1 MPQVIIEQP
10 GMPPMTYP
18 LGLVETTF
26 GRSEESDVQLVADEV
41 SRNHAKIIYRSGMM
55 VLRDLDSLN
64 GTYVNRQRIVER
76 VLSHLDEVW
85 FGSKCRLIYRDDT
98 QHGREPGAEAATPIA
113 EDEKDSQVLRKMDLI
128 REEMEQF
135 GNTMTMMGRK
145 TPSLSPAVTQAEP
158 GISLDDI
165 SKMSRAYRRLAVLHE
180 AGKLIMSSDFDLRTR
195 LSNMLDKVIELLD
208 ADRGFVMLRDGDA
221 NTLTVKVAREMG
233 RELEASSPSM
243 GIAGRAAIDGKPVLM
258 ARREEDEEFGMRDSI
273 IRHQI
278 ASAMCVPLRTGDRV
292 MGSIYVDTRKAYVEF
307 DEEDLEL
314 FLSLAN
320 QSAMAI
326 ENIRLHDEA
335 VESEKRR
342 QNFGRFLSPAI
353 VEKIMSEDT
362 GLTLGG
368 QKTWVTTLFCDIRS
382 SSALAERLSPQD
394 LVALLNEHFTAMTEI
409 IFNRQGTLDKYIGDE
424 IMAVFGAPISTG
436 DDEFNAVCAAIEIQ
450 AKNKELNAQRHLQG
464 RPQLSLGIGI
474 ESGDVIAGYVGSPRR
489 MEFTVVGDRVNTAKR
504 FCDMASA
511 DMVVIGDETY
521 QKIADKVVARP
532 LGTVMLKGKE
542 RAAHAHE
549 VTGMKTSC

>member
-18 LGLVETTF
+18 LGKEITAF

-41 SRNHAKIIYRSGMM
+41 SRHHAKIIHRNGML
-55 VLRDLDSLN
+55 VLKDLDSLN

-76 VLSHLDEVW
+76 VLSHMDEIW

-98 QHGREPGAEAATPIA
+98 QHGRAENAAANPHV
-113 EDEKDSQVLRKMDLI
+113 DDDKDSQVLRKMDMI
-128 REEMEQF
+128 RAEMEQL
-135 GNTMTMMGRK
+135 GNTMTLIGRK
-145 TPSLSPAVTQAEP
+145 TPAHAPAEP
-158 GISLDDI
+158 QASQGASGDDMV
-165 SKMSRAYRRLAVLHE
+165 KMARAYRRLAVLHE
-180 AGKLIMSSDFDLRTR
+180 AGKSILSSDFDLRTR

-208 ADRGFVMLRDGDA
+208 GDRGFIMLRDLA
-221 NTLTVKVAREMG
+221 SNTLTVSVAREMG

-243 GIAGRAAIDGKPVLM
+243 GIAGRAAIDGQPVLM

-278 ASAMCVPLRTGDRV
+278 ASAMCVPLRVGDRIL
-292 MGSIYVDTRKAYVEF
+292 GSMYIDTRKAYVEF
-307 DEEDLEL
+307 SDEDLEL
-314 FLSLAN
+314 FMSLAA

-326 ENIRLHDEA
+326 DNIRLHDEV
-335 VESEKRR
+335 VEAEKKR

-353 VEKIMSEDT
+353 VEKIMNDKT
-362 GLTLGG
+362 GLALGG
-368 QKTWVTTLFCDIRS
+368 QKTHATALFCDIRGS
-382 SSALAERLSPQD
+382 SKLAEQLSPQE
-394 LVALLNEHFTAMTEI
+394 LVELLNEHFTAMTEI
-409 IFNRQGTLDKYIGDE
+409 IFQRQGTLDKYIGDE

-450 AKNKELNAQRHLQG
+450 MKNRELNLQREREG
-464 RPQLSLGIGI
+464 RPLIHLGIGI

-504 FCDMASA
+504 FCDMAGA
-511 DMVVIGDETY
+511 DMVVIGDETF
-521 QKIADKVVARP
+521 QAVADRVTARQ

-549 VTGMKTSC
+549 ITGLKASC